1 MGNPLVD
8 AAVEG
13 LRLMGVPVPPTT
25 FLELLINEGEDV
37 LSVVPRLVSTIGAL
51 GGDAWQVLEE
61 VASGME
67 MYGPVGY
74 AQSLL
79 DKHFAPAIQTV
90 QDIHRSK
97 TPLINTHRAMLTNIT
112 TRLITLAPQNGNGA
126 THGQVTAFTGEAANA
141 MNASFADISAKTS
154 SLLNVMDQSQ
164 QIDQDLMNQLKIVM
178 VVAEGMAIL
187 DIALLAIGLILTPF
201 TAGGS
206 LAIGLI
212 VDGGLLGAEV
222 DALLAAVIGCFVIW
236 AVRHAVLAISTSLSQ
251 SHTPAT
257 GVKSGTTVNMARA
270 HQEQLPKSG
279 DRPYIP
285 PKKGRGQPVW
295 DANKGGFVDE
305 YGNVW
310 VWAKAKHGGD
320 HWDVEHPDGSH
331 TNVAPNGRVI
341 GSSAK
346 DKFPNKRK

>member
-1 MGNPLVD
+1 
-8 AAVEG
+8 
-13 LRLMGVPVPPTT
+13 
-25 FLELLINEGEDV
+25 
-37 LSVVPRLVSTIGAL
+37 
-51 GGDAWQVLEE
+51 
-61 VASGME
+61 
-67 MYGPVGY
+67 
-74 AQSLL
+74 
-79 DKHFAPAIQTV
+79 
-90 QDIHRSK
+90 
-97 TPLINTHRAMLTNIT
+97 MLTNIT

-141 MNASFADISAKTS
+141 MNASF
-154 SLLNVMDQSQ
+154 
-164 QIDQDLMNQLKIVM
+164 
-178 VVAEGMAIL
+178 
-187 DIALLAIGLILTPF
+187 
-201 TAGGS
+201 
-206 LAIGLI
+206 
-212 VDGGLLGAEV
+212 
-222 DALLAAVIGCFVIW
+222 
-236 AVRHAVLAISTSLSQ
+236 LAISTSLSQ